1 MSNKYYKTFYL
12 LMFVL
17 LIIGSLKPEVVAI
30 EFILKYGIPILGL
43 LVITEMEIFM
53 NELHHEIKAV
63 DSLRDNEFKM
73 LSDKITH
80 LDKEYVLKI
89 VNLENR
95 IEDLENMVA
104 AKLAEET
111 RTKMEDDMK

>member
-1 MSNKYYKTFYL
+1 MGNKYYKIFYL

-17 LIIGSLKPEVVAI
+17 LIVGSLNPEVVAI
-30 EFILKYGIPILGL
+30 EFIVKYGIPILGL

-73 LSDKITH
+73 LSDKMAQ
-80 LDKEYVLKI
+80 LDKEYVRKI

-95 IEDLENMVA
+95 IENLENMLTT
-104 AKLAEET
+104 KPIEET